1 MWEQM
6 AVPKKIAALVCGYC
20 LLATRVEELLSKER
34 LGYFL
39 RGPARP
45 RQNPGGFLQLSLSKI
60 LGTARCDFHLNIARL
75 GFPMNASDYSP

>member
-20 LLATRVEELLSKER
+20 LLATRVEELLYKER

-39 RGPARP
+39 HGPARP
-45 RQNPGGFLQLSLSKI
+45 RQNPGGFLQVSLEN
-60 LGTARCDFHLNIARL
+60 R
-75 GFPMNASDYSP
+75 

>member
-20 LLATRVEELLSKER
+20 LLAIRVEELLYKER

-39 RGPARP
+39 HGPARP
-45 RQNPGGFLQLSLSKI
+45 RQNPGGFLQVSLETDSAIDIRLSPQH
-60 LGTARCDFHLNIARL
+60 G
-75 GFPMNASDYSP
+75 SPRHFR

>member
-20 LLATRVEELLSKER
+20 LLATRVEELLYKER

-39 RGPARP
+39 HGPARP
-45 RQNPGGFLQLSLSKI
+45 RQNPGGFLQVSLETDSAIDIQLSPQH
-60 LGTARCDFHLNIARL
+60 G
-75 GFPMNASDYSP
+75 SPRHFR

>member
-20 LLATRVEELLSKER
+20 LLATRVEELLYKER

-39 RGPARP
+39 HSHRVR
-45 RQNPGGFLQLSLSKI
+45 RK
-60 LGTARCDFHLNIARL
+60 
-75 GFPMNASDYSP
+75 NASGSLQVSLENR

>member
-60 LGTARCDFHLNIARL
+60 LGNQHPASVSTWL
-75 GFPMNASDYSP
+75 ASDFR